1 MMELLMQAIHAIGL
15 AALPCV
21 VAWVGAHVKNAFAA
35 QAIDRAVQRAG
46 GIAYHYMAARAG
58 GMPAAQARVQ
68 AIEVSTDYVMRAV
81 PGILTHLGVTNATVR
96 DMVTGELGKLFA
108 ADPNISAV
116 SAPIPVPVP
125 MVPQRQPPPA
135 IPPPPAAETA
145 ATAPQNYP
153 DPVAPPGASPMP
165 AAF

>member
-1 MMELLMQAIHAIGL
+1 MMDQLLQAIHALGM
-15 AALPCV
+15 AALPLI
-21 VAWVGAHVKNAFAA
+21 VAWVGAHVKNATER
-35 QAIDRAVQRAG
+35 QAIDMAVQRAG

-68 AIEVSTDYVMRAV
+68 AIEVSTDYVMRNMA
-81 PGILTHLGVTNATVR
+81 GILTHLGVTNAAVR

-108 ADPNISAV
+108 SDPNISAV

-125 MVPQRQPPPA
+125 MVPQRQPPPP
-135 IPPPPAAETA
+135 IPPVPPAPLSTGTESLVNPADSV
-145 ATAPQNYP
+145 PSGQ
-153 DPVAPPGASPMP
+153 